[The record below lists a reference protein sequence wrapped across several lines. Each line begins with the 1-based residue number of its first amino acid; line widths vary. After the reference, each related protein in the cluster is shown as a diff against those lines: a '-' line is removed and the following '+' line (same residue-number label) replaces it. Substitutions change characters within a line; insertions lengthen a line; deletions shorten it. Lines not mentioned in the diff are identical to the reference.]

1 MIILL
6 NKKSFK
12 KYGCKMFLFPVLNL
26 PVEYE
31 TVVLNYVEE
40 IADHLVLNLL
50 LENVSL
56 YTSK

>member
-1 MIILL
+1 M
-6 NKKSFK
+6 
-12 KYGCKMFLFPVLNL
+12 YLFPVLNL